1 MSEEVVVVLM
11 TKQEA
16 RACVE
21 DIKASDRNTRA
32 LLLDLYE
39 RHGWEALGYNSWRA
53 CVVGEFK
60 QSERYLYKQLE
71 AAQVEKAICP
81 KGQNQEIGQIPERHL
96 RPLTSLPPDEQREVY
111 QRAVETAP
119 EGKVTAKHVEETVK
133 EVIERKEPT
142 NKNGYI
148 YTKTYP
154 VSDAMAF
161 VTMAIT
167 QLERI
172 RPNDPKRKEALLR
185 MIRWAEN
192 KILDVPQE
200 PELISPKFQA
210 AFEAMVSAIK
220 NEKGLKWKETS
231 KKDALKCVSI
241 LADIITI

>member
-21 DIKASDRNTRA
+21 NIKASDRNTRA

-39 RHGWEALGYNSWRA
+39 RHGWEALEYDSWRA

-81 KGQNQEIGQIPERHL
+81 IGQNSIGAIKESHL
-96 RPLTSLPPDEQREVY
+96 RPLTSLPPAEQREVY

-119 EGKVTAKHVEETVK
+119 EGKVTAKHIEETVSK
-133 EVIERKEPT
+133 M
-142 NKNGYI
+142 NKKGYI
-148 YTKTYP
+148 YTETYP

-161 VTMAIT
+161 ATMAIS

-172 RPNDPKRKEALLR
+172 RQDDPER
-185 MIRWAEN
+185 
-192 KILDVPQE
+192 Q
-200 PELISPKFQA
+200 
-210 AFEAMVSAIK
+210 
-220 NEKGLKWKETS
+220 
-231 KKDALKCVSI
+231 DALNDVVRWVK
-241 LADIITI
+241 THR